1 MGKIKYNIE
10 EFIKKTPIFD
20 INSLKKL
27 SNDKYVYLLLNK
39 LLKKGK
45 IKRLTRGYYTIH
57 DDPSLLVFCF
67 KQAYLGLQ
75 DAMSLHNL
83 WEQETIPIIITTR
96 KVRQGIRKMIGGNVL
111 IRRIEQR
118 YLFGIEYYKQG
129 DFWLPYSDIEKT
141 FIDLVYFKEKISN
154 EVTNNIKKRINKKKL
169 DSYLKMYPIR
179 VKNSVMKRLRGST

>member
-83 WEQETIPIIITTR
+83 WEQETIPIIITTQ
-96 KVRQGIRKMIGGNVL
+96 KVRTGLRNVNGNNVL
-111 IRRIEQR
+111 IKRIDKT
-118 YLFGIEYYKQG
+118 LFFGFDYYKQG
-129 DFWLPYSDIEKT
+129 EFYLPYSDKEKT
-141 FIDLVYFKEKISN
+141 VIDMAYFKQNFK
-154 EVTNNIKKRINKKKL
+154 INKKLDKKKL
-169 DSYLKMYPIR
+169 EEYLKKYSKEFR
-179 VKNSVMKRLRGST
+179 DEFYNFTKLK